1 MKKDRNCGGG
11 GMPYPVYPGMMNQGM
26 MPMNPGIMP
35 IPNMQMN
42 PMTPNAFNTNNYMTQ
57 PEIYNNSLE
66 QQVSNL
72 TSQVNSLERRII
84 SLESLVGSPTSKYN
98 NSNYQVM

>member
-11 GMPYPVYPGMMNQGM
+11 MPYPIYPSYPGMMAM
-26 MPMNPGIMP
+26 
-35 IPNMQMN
+35 PNMQMN
-42 PMTPNAFNTNNYMTQ
+42 GMMPNAFNTMPNYM
-57 PEIYNNSLE
+57 PEMNTVNTSIE
-66 QQVSNL
+66 QQLSSL

-84 SLESLVGSPTSKYN
+84 SLETLVGSPTAKYN